1 MKEESWYKMFFVA
14 LLLHA
19 ILIGIFSVPFHKA
32 ARRLDLSSYSVNLV
46 TDVGDGPRGAGPK
59 SKEGPAASVSTKKQP
74 SPPTV
79 KKIEKTSPVK
89 EKPTTKPTEKERS
102 ISTTKERTLT
112 PKKST
117 TPPEPQGPTRDEVRS
132 LDDKISQMRNRN
144 HYMDVAGKS
153 KEGSAT
159 KGPSTPGT
167 GFGSGGEGT
176 GGGTIEE
183 KYAQDVRDKILSVW
197 AIPTVLST
205 RKDLICKLTIKI
217 RKDGRI
223 VDWTID
229 ERSNSRMYDESI
241 VRALRAVDRVPP
253 IPEAIGE
260 DSIELSYRFFP
271 PSSKK

>member
-19 ILIGIFSVPFHKA
+19 ILIGIFSVPFQKA
-32 ARRLDLSSYSVNLV
+32 ARRLDFSFYSVNLV
-46 TDVGDGPRGAGPK
+46 TDVGDGPLGAGPK
-59 SKEGPAASVSTKKQP
+59 SKAGPAASLPAKKQP
-74 SPPTV
+74 SPPPV
-79 KKIEKTSPVK
+79 KKVEKTLPAK
-89 EKPTTKPTEKERS
+89 ERPITKPTEKERS

-117 TPPEPQGPTRDEVRS
+117 TPPEPQGPTRDEVKS

-167 GFGSGGEGT
+167 GFGSGGVGT

-183 KYAQDVRDKILSVW
+183 KYAQDVWDKIESIW

-205 RKDLICKLTIKI
+205 RKDLKCKLTVKI

-223 VDWTID
+223 MDWTID

-253 IPEAIGE
+253 IPEALGE
-260 DSIELSYRFFP
+260 DSIEISFNVLP
-271 PSSKK
+271 PSSKR